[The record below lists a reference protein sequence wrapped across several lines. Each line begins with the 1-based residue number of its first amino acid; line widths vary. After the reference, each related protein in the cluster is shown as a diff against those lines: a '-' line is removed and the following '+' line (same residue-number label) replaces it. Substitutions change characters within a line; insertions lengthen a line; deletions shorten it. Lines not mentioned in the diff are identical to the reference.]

1 MWCSFSCPLKK
12 AKPHF
17 LSLPLRVSLP
27 QVLPPPAD
35 LQPFNLTP
43 PYPSSP
49 HLIIKKRVATCIHPS
64 KPLPTFFWISPC
76 LLFTASRIQC
86 NVLLVG
92 DAPTCICS
100 GSIHN

>member
-17 LSLPLRVSLP
+17 LSLPLQVSLP

-64 KPLPTFFWISPC
+64 KPLPTFFGEVLAYFSLHLGSNAMYC
-76 LLFTASRIQC
+76 L
-86 NVLLVG
+86 
-92 DAPTCICS
+92 
-100 GSIHN
+100 